1 MSSTLDATVA
11 RLHREAPFTDV
22 HAHPSLKAW
31 LYRRNLWR
39 HYRSGKS
46 FNPVSSRSDFK
57 CLERGGVGVLWA
69 AHYLPE
75 RQLFRDCRLARA
87 AAAVL
92 VPKHRRLLDGSLF
105 ERLLE
110 MMDALEREIERRP
123 EKTELA
129 LSAADAVRIRQAGK
143 IAVVHTVEGAHVL
156 EGDSDNLD
164 KLAERG
170 VAMLTL
176 CHFYPN
182 ELAAHVD
189 GIPKKMFLR
198 KLSKF
203 RFGAHGSPPLTDFGR
218 EVLKKLGT
226 LPMIVDISHCTPEA
240 REAIYAEL
248 DGERPIIAS
257 HVGVE
262 HLNSDPYNLGDDEI
276 REIARRGGAV
286 GVIFLN
292 YWLDASHPKKGLT
305 AIWKT
310 VEHIESVTG
319 SWNHIVLGTDFDG
332 FTDPPNDLKNAS
344 RLGRVTRMLLDRGV
358 PEDAIKKILGGNA
371 QRVLAAGWT

>member
-198 KLSKF
+198 KLCKF
-203 RFGAHGSPPLTDFGR
+203 RFGDHGSPR
-218 EVLKKLGT
+218 
-226 LPMIVDISHCTPEA
+226 
-240 REAIYAEL
+240 
-248 DGERPIIAS
+248 GE
-257 HVGVE
+257 
-262 HLNSDPYNLGDDEI
+262 
-276 REIARRGGAV
+276 
-286 GVIFLN
+286 
-292 YWLDASHPKKGLT
+292 
-305 AIWKT
+305 
-310 VEHIESVTG
+310 
-319 SWNHIVLGTDFDG
+319 
-332 FTDPPNDLKNAS
+332 
-344 RLGRVTRMLLDRGV
+344 RGV
-358 PEDAIKKILGGNA
+358 PDRSVRRRFRAGRSFGGLGHR
-371 QRVLAAGWT
+371 RVGRRRDRQPELGLLHHHSRLTGRALRSIRARETSATNRWRRPDRWPPSVGRLRRPTARAELAVNR